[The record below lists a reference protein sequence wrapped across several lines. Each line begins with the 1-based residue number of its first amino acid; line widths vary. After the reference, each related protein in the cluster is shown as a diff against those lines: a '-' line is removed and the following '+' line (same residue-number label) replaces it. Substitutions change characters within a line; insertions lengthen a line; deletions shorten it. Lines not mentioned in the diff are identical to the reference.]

1 MTGTFMENLHFTV
14 DSALLSELG
23 EKLVETVHLALVEL
37 VKNSYDADASEVK
50 VIFTKGPKGKDQIHV
65 IDNGTGM
72 NFQEVENYWMRI
84 ATTDKAEKNVS
95 TIYGRPRTGSKGI
108 GRFCCRRLGRELELM
123 TVGRKN
129 GEYQKTEVI
138 FPWNKFK
145 PGTDV
150 TEIDCPGEQSILPEG
165 PTGTTLKINDLVDE
179 WNTRGYEY
187 LKRQLAILV
196 ANRGARRKGYVEDPG
211 FNIILEAPQF
221 EGELRNL
228 REDLIKAGWG
238 TLTAYV
244 NKNHQAVCELS
255 ALGIRQKTIVSKEQY
270 PHLNDISLKIGILV
284 DDRKQLRDT
293 SVLSLGVL
301 RKILHDWGGV
311 QIKYKGFRVY
321 PYGDDDWLDIDRDRG
336 LRKTTPKDELY
347 SFAESLKGIDPS
359 RSLLNMLS
367 MRSYVGEVNIGI
379 NALGFE
385 MKANREGF
393 IKSEA
398 MDELKPFA
406 RFAVDW
412 ATIWREYYLKSLA
425 KETTEIA
432 REYLEGVLKEEI
444 TPEKIVDAAVA
455 YIQNEVK
462 NISPLL
468 PAKNKRDLEKSLTFA
483 TDAIIK
489 HEQSNRE
496 ELRHLRLIASTST
509 LLLIF
514 SHEVKSLLGMLE
526 NSQSALN
533 SVEKKLSGG
542 DRNLMKEIRGG
553 LSEAKNRL
561 NDLLNMTSLIGID
574 SRRAVPTDLALRE
587 RVERAVRAFRLI
599 INSYEIDVDYSQVP
613 TNIVVK
619 SILEAELFAVLLNVL
634 SNSIKSVIAAGG
646 EKRIKITANREERR
660 TIIRVMDTGIGL
672 NPSRFEEVFVPFIAD
687 PEGKLYRR
695 LLKKMNPEDKYIV
708 GTGSGLGL
716 SIVKEIV
723 HVHNGTIAFR
733 RPKSSWKAE
742 LEIAMP

>member
-1 MTGTFMENLHFTV
+1 MEKLHFTV

-37 VKNSYDADASEVK
+37 VKNSYDADAAEVRVRFTTDSEDK
-50 VIFTKGPKGKDQIHV
+50 AEIHV
-65 IDNGTGM
+65 LDNGTGM

-108 GRFCCRRLGRELELM
+108 GRFCCRRLGRKLKLL
-123 TVGRKN
+123 TVGSKN
-129 GEYQKTEVI
+129 GEYQKTEVS

-150 TEIDCPGEQSILPEG
+150 TEIDCPGEQSILTKG
-165 PTGTTLKINDLVDE
+165 PTGTALVITDLVDE
-179 WNTRGYEY
+179 WSTRGYEY
-187 LKRQLAILV
+187 LKRQLAVLV

-221 EGELRNL
+221 EGGLSNL
-228 REDLIKAGWG
+228 REDLISAGWG

-244 NKNHQAVCELS
+244 NKNHQAVCELN
-255 ALGIRQKTIVSKEQY
+255 ALGIGKKTIISKEQY
-270 PHLNDISLKIGILV
+270 PHLHDIKLKIGILV

-321 PYGDDDWLDIDRDRG
+321 PYGDDDWLGIDRDRG
-336 LRKTTPKDELY
+336 LRRTKPEEELY
-347 SFAESLKGIDPS
+347 LFAESLKGIDPR

-367 MRSYVGEVNIGI
+367 MRSYVGEVDIGI

-406 RFAVDW
+406 RFAVEW
-412 ATIWREYYLKSLA
+412 ATIWREYHIRTLV

-432 REYLEGVLKEEI
+432 RAYLEEVLKEEV

-462 NISPLL
+462 NISSLL
-468 PAKNKRDLEKSLTFA
+468 PVKTKRDLEKSLSLA

-489 HEQSNRE
+489 HEQSNKE

-514 SHEVKSLLGMLE
+514 SHDVKSLLGMLE
-526 NSQSALN
+526 NSQGALN
-533 SVEKKLSGG
+533 SVERKLSGE
-542 DRNLMKEIRGG
+542 DRNLIKEIRGG
-553 LSEAKNRL
+553 LSEAKNHFS
-561 NDLLNMTSLIGID
+561 DLLNMTSLIGID
-574 SRRAVPTDLALRE
+574 SRRAVPSNLALRE
-587 RVERAVRAFRLI
+587 RVEKAVDAFRLI
-599 INSYEIDVDYSQVP
+599 INGYEIGVDYRQVP

-619 SILEAELFAVLLNVL
+619 SILEAELYAILLNVL
-634 SNSIKSVIAAGG
+634 SNSIKSVIAAEG
-646 EKRIKITANREERR
+646 EKKIKITADREDRK
-660 TIIRVMDTGIGL
+660 TVIRVMDTGIGL
-672 NPSRFEEVFVPFIAD
+672 DSSKFKEVFVPFIAD

-695 LLKKMNPEDKYIV
+695 LEKKMNPEDKFFV

-723 HVHNGTIAFR
+723 YVHNGTIEFHK
-733 RPKSSWKAE
+733 PKGNWKTE
-742 LEIAMP
+742 LEIKMP

>member
-1 MTGTFMENLHFTV
+1 MENLHFTV

-37 VKNSYDADASEVK
+37 VKNSYDADATEVK
-50 VIFTKGPKGKDQIHV
+50 AIFTKGPEGKSQIQV

-108 GRFCCRRLGRELELM
+108 GRFCCRRLGRELQLV

-129 GEYQKTEVI
+129 GQYQKTEVI
-138 FPWNKFK
+138 FPWNNFK

-150 TEIDCPGEQSILPEG
+150 TEIDCPGGQSVLAGG

-187 LKRQLAILV
+187 LKRQLAVLV
-196 ANRGARRKGYVEDPG
+196 ANRGTRRKGYLEDPG

-221 EGELRNL
+221 EGGLRNL
-228 REDLIKAGWG
+228 REDLINAGWG

-244 NKNHQAVCELS
+244 NKEHQAVCELH
-255 ALGIRQKTIVSKEQY
+255 ALGIGRKTIVSKEEY
-270 PHLNDISLKIGILV
+270 LHLRNIKLKIGILV
-284 DDRKQLRDT
+284 DDRNQLRDKR
-293 SVLSLGVL
+293 VLSLGAL

-336 LRKTTPKDELY
+336 LRKTKPKDELY

-367 MRSYVGEVNIGI
+367 MRSYVGEVVIGI
-379 NALGFE
+379 NAPGFE
-385 MKANREGF
+385 MKASREGF

-412 ATIWREYYLKSLA
+412 ATIWREYYLRTQA
-425 KETTEIA
+425 KKTTEIA
-432 REYLEGVLKEEI
+432 RAYLEEVLKEDVA
-444 TPEKIVDAAVA
+444 PEKIVEAAVT
-455 YIQNEVK
+455 YIQREVK
-462 NISPLL
+462 NISSLL
-468 PAKNKRDLEKSLTFA
+468 PSKNKRHLERSLGLA

-514 SHEVKSLLGMLE
+514 SHEVRSLLGMLE
-526 NSQSALN
+526 SNQSALA
-533 SVEKKLSGG
+533 VIEKNLSGK
-542 DRNLMKEIRGG
+542 DRNVVKETRAG
-553 LSEAKNRL
+553 LSEAKNRF
-561 NDLLNMTSLIGID
+561 NQLLDMTSLIAID
-574 SRRAVPTDLALRE
+574 SRTAVPNNLALRE
-587 RVERAVRAFRLI
+587 RVEKAVEAFRLI
-599 INSYEIDVDYSQVP
+599 VSSYEIDIDPKQIP
-613 TNIVVK
+613 TNIAVK
-619 SILEAELFAVLLNVL
+619 SMLEAELYAILLNVL

-646 EKRIKITANREERR
+646 EKKIRITADREDRR
-660 TIIRVMDTGIGL
+660 TVIRIMDTGIGL
-672 NPSRFEEVFVPFIAD
+672 DPSKFEEVFVPFIAD
-687 PEGKLYRR
+687 PEGKLYR
-695 LLKKMNPEDKYIV
+695 LLAKKMNPQDKYIV

-723 HVHNGTIAFR
+723 HVHSGTIAFLK
-733 RPKSSWKAE
+733 PKGNWKAE
-742 LEIAMP
+742 LEIKLP

>member
-1 MTGTFMENLHFTV
+1 MENLHFTV

-23 EKLVETVHLALVEL
+23 EKLVETVHLALAEL
-37 VKNSYDADASEVK
+37 VKNSYDADATEVK
-50 VIFTKGPKGKDQIHV
+50 LIFTKGPEGKDEIHV

-95 TIYGRPRTGSKGI
+95 IICGRPRTGSKGI
-108 GRFCCRRLGRELELM
+108 GRFCCRRLGRELKLL

-129 GEYQKTEVI
+129 GEYQKTEVS

-150 TEIDCPGEQSILPEG
+150 TGIDCPGKQSILADG
-165 PTGTTLKINDLVDE
+165 PTGTILLITDLVDE

-187 LKRQLAILV
+187 LKRQLAVLV

-221 EGELRNL
+221 EGGLRNL
-228 REDLIKAGWG
+228 REDLISAGWG
-238 TLTAYV
+238 TLTASV
-244 NKNHQAVCELS
+244 NKNHQAVCKLN
-255 ALGIRQKTIVSKEQY
+255 ALGIGQKTIVSKEKY
-270 PHLNDISLKIGILV
+270 PHLNNIKMKVGILV
-284 DDRKQLRDT
+284 GDRKQLRDT
-293 SVLSLGVL
+293 RVLSLGVL
-301 RKILHDWGGV
+301 RKILDDWGGV
-311 QIKYKGFRVY
+311 QIKSKGFRVY
-321 PYGDDDWLDIDRDRG
+321 PYGDDDWLDIDHDRS
-336 LRKTTPKDELY
+336 LRKTKPKDELY

-367 MRSYVGEVNIGI
+367 MRSYVGEVDIGI
-379 NALGFE
+379 NAPGFE

-393 IKSEA
+393 IKSHA
-398 MDELKPFA
+398 MDELKPFV

-412 ATIWREYYLKSLA
+412 ATIWREYYLRTQA

-432 REYLEGVLKEEI
+432 RAYLEEVLKEEV

-462 NISPLL
+462 NISSLL
-468 PAKNKRDLEKSLTFA
+468 PVKNKKDLEKSLNLA

-489 HEQSNRE
+489 HDQSNRE

-526 NSQSALN
+526 TSQSALY
-533 SVEKKLSGG
+533 SVERNLSGE

-553 LSEAKNRL
+553 LSEAKNHF

-574 SRRAVPTDLALRE
+574 SRRAVPSNLALRE
-587 RVERAVRAFRLI
+587 RVEKAVEAFRLI
-599 INSYEIDVDYSQVP
+599 ISSYEIDVDYKQLP
-613 TNIVVK
+613 NNIVVN
-619 SILEAELFAVLLNVL
+619 SILEAELYAILLNVL

-646 EKRIKITANREERR
+646 EKTIRITADREDKK
-660 TIIRVMDTGIGL
+660 TVIRIMDTGIGL
-672 NPSRFEEVFVPFIAD
+672 DPSKFEEVFVPFIAD
-687 PEGKLYRR
+687 PEGKLYR
-695 LLKKMNPEDKYIV
+695 LLGKKMNPEDKYIV

-723 HVHNGTIAFR
+723 HVHNGTITFR
-733 RPKSSWKAE
+733 KPKSKWKTE
-742 LEIAMP
+742 LEIAIP

>member
-1 MTGTFMENLHFTV
+1 MEDLHFTV

-50 VIFTKGPKGKDQIHV
+50 VIFTKGPEGEDEIHV

-72 NFQEVENYWMRI
+72 NFEEVDNYWMRI

-108 GRFCCRRLGRELELM
+108 GRFCCRRLGRELELI

-129 GEYQKTEVI
+129 GEYQKTEVT
-138 FPWNKFK
+138 FPWNNFK

-150 TEIDCPGEQSILPEG
+150 TEIDCPGGQSVLAEG
-165 PTGTTLKINDLVDE
+165 PAGTTLHIKDLVDE
-179 WNTRGYEY
+179 WNSRGYEY
-187 LKRQLAILV
+187 LKRQLAVLV
-196 ANRGARRKGYVEDPG
+196 ANRGARRQGYFEDPG
-211 FNIILEAPQF
+211 FNIILQAPQF
-221 EGELRNL
+221 EGGLRNL
-228 REDLIKAGWG
+228 REGLINAGWG

-244 NKNHQAVCELS
+244 NKDHQAVCKLH
-255 ALGIRQKTIVSKEQY
+255 ALGIGRKTIVSKEEY
-270 PHLNDISLKIGILV
+270 PHLKHIRLKIGILV
-284 DDRKQLRDT
+284 DDRKQLRDKR
-293 SVLSLGVL
+293 VLSLGAL

-336 LRKTTPKDELY
+336 LRKTKPKDELH

-379 NALGFE
+379 NAPGFE

-398 MDELKPFA
+398 TDELKPFA

-412 ATIWREYYLKSLA
+412 ATIWREYYLRTQA

-432 REYLEGVLKEEI
+432 RAYLGEVLKEEVA
-444 TPEKIVDAAVA
+444 PERIVDAAVA
-455 YIQNEVK
+455 YIRNEVN
-462 NISPLL
+462 NISTLL
-468 PAKNKRDLEKSLTFA
+468 PVKNKRDLERSLSFA

-526 NSQSALN
+526 SNQSALAII
-533 SVEKKLSGG
+533 EKNLSGQ
-542 DRNLMKEIRGG
+542 DRSIVKETRAG
-553 LSEAKNRL
+553 LSEAKSRFNQ
-561 NDLLNMTSLIGID
+561 LLNLTSLIGID
-574 SRRAVPTDLALRE
+574 SRTAVPDNLALRE
-587 RVERAVRAFRLI
+587 RVEKAVEAFRLI
-599 INSYEIDVDYSQVP
+599 KNSYEIDIDYRQVP
-613 TNIVVK
+613 TNIVVT
-619 SILEAELFAVLLNVL
+619 SILEAEMYAILLNII

-646 EKRIKITANREERR
+646 EKHIKITADREDR
-660 TIIRVMDTGIGL
+660 TTVIRIMDTGIGL
-672 NPSRFEEVFVPFIAD
+672 DPSRFEEVFVPFIAD
-687 PEGKLYRR
+687 PEGKLYR
-695 LLKKMNPEDKYIV
+695 LLAKKMNPEDKYIV

-723 HVHNGTIAFR
+723 HVHDGTIAFLK
-733 RPKSSWKAE
+733 PKGNWKTE
-742 LEIAMP
+742 LEIKLP